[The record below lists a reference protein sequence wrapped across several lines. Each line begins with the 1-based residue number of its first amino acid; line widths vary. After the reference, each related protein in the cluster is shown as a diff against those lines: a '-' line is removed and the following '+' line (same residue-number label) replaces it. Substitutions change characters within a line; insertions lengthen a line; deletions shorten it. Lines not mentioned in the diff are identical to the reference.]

1 MAETLYIVA
10 GELSGDT
17 HAAGLLRAL
26 REERPGVRVL
36 GFGGPKMASECD
48 GVRDW
53 VEDAAVVG
61 VWEVLRHYGWFREKF
76 REMLGEIRRERPGVL
91 VLVDYPGFNLRLAK
105 AVREEWPE
113 TKIVYYISPQV
124 WAWNKG
130 RVKPMAEIL
139 DEMLCVFPFEKEIFE
154 KAGLPTQFVGHPLV
168 DELAEERGDVERE
181 EGLVGLFPG
190 SREREVG
197 RLFPVMVDAAK
208 RLRLARP
215 QVRFEAPAASP
226 RLAETMRREV
236 ERGEDLDIRIT
247 DGGAHDLMQRAG
259 CGVIASGTAT
269 LEAACFGLPHC
280 LVYKVA
286 WPTYFLGKMLVDLP
300 HIGLANIL
308 AGRQVVEELIQGD
321 AAPCQ
326 IEHVLRRFLD
336 DPEHCRK
343 TTADLLETAVL
354 LGGPGAHRR
363 AAQAVARH
371 FGG

>member
-1 MAETLYIVA
+1 MAAV
-10 GELSGDT
+10 
-17 HAAGLLRAL
+17 
-26 REERPGVRVL
+26 
-36 GFGGPKMASECD
+36 SE

-76 REMLGEIRRERPGVL
+76 REMLGEIRRERPEVL

-105 AVREEWPE
+105 AVRKEWPE

-168 DELAEERGDVERE
+168 DELADERRKTDRE
-181 EGLVGLFPG
+181 EGLIGLFPG

-197 RLFPVMVDAAK
+197 RLFPVMIDAAK
-208 RLRLARP
+208 RLRIARR

-226 RLAETMRREV
+226 RLAETMERQIGREP
-236 ERGEDLDIRIT
+236 DLGIRVSE
-247 DGGAHDLMQRAG
+247 GGAHDLMQRAC
-259 CGVIASGTAT
+259 CGVITSGTAT

-286 WPTYFLGKMLVDLP
+286 WPTYFLGKLLVDLP
-300 HIGLANIL
+300 NIGLANIL
-308 AGRQVVEELIQGD
+308 AGRQVIEELIQGD
-321 AAPCQ
+321 ADPCQ
-326 IEHVLRRFLD
+326 IEHALRRFVD
-336 DPEHCRK
+336 DPEHRRK
-343 TTADLLETAVL
+343 TGDELLETAAL
-354 LGGPGAHRR
+354 LGEPGAHRR

-371 FGG
+371 FDGWNDSARKMLRNGRQP